1 LWCAEAKSQ
10 NGDGVML
17 SELAMAVV
25 PTSESYINPSH
36 LGLAVRNGEVPQLT
50 TIERAGLTLLF
61 LEPYRLTILQ
71 DPFTKSFYQH
81 PAESAGHRREMKLG
95 HGRMKR
101 PYERGT
107 HGPICLKMPLLAM
120 TSLAAKTTVSSKA
133 SSCWYIESARCM
145 CMGLRHIWR
154 KAVHST
160 TLNRF
165 CTSGGGPN

>member
-1 LWCAEAKSQ
+1 MWCAEAKSQ

-101 PYERGT
+101 PYEKRDWFENALARHDIAGSKNN
-107 HGPICLKMPLLAM
+107 GVIQSFILL
-120 TSLAAKTTVSSKA
+120 V
-133 SSCWYIESARCM
+133 Y
-145 CMGLRHIWR
+145 
-154 KAVHST
+154 
-160 TLNRF
+160 
-165 CTSGGGPN
+165 